1 MRAPFPSVQHGEW
14 SVSKRLEKIRRRE
27 SNSMRWNVKGNNMK
41 KTFSFTKQENWQKN
55 KDVIT
60 KHKCNIALFLPI
72 FKKWTTSDDLFLFD
86 NFVWFAFFERIT
98 VLYGMVQYRT
108 GTLLKN
114 SVLLPVPYQVPY
126 NTYKWLRIIFFD
138 EDSWLFY
145 LNFMLNSVLDF

>member
-1 MRAPFPSVQHGEW
+1 M
-14 SVSKRLEKIRRRE
+14 SKRLEKIRRRE

-60 KHKCNIALFLPI
+60 KHKCNIALFLPV